1 MAKLRELGWLVV
13 RRQGARGRVS
23 QYRLD
28 IGRMLDGTRAQ
39 WPAIGPDFVRRL
51 DPPDPAPAAVAAM
64 PSSVVP
70 FPLRPPVAPGP
81 ASEANS
87 VWSRAQS
94 LLHHENPSLFA
105 AWFRVLRDDGRDG
118 SRLLLRAPSRFHASY
133 VATHLLAPVIAACR
147 SVDRDIADVAVRG

>member
-1 MAKLRELGWLVV
+1 MQLAATAGAQAASRKYDLITALGAFALAQGKPQQRLVLRLITLLTARYNWIRDELCVGQREIASLWACDERTVKREMAKLRELGWLVV

-70 FPLRPPVAPGP
+70 FPAAAARRAR
-81 ASEANS
+81 
-87 VWSRAQS
+87 SRK
-94 LLHHENPSLFA
+94 
-105 AWFRVLRDDGRDG
+105 
-118 SRLLLRAPSRFHASY
+118 
-133 VATHLLAPVIAACR
+133 
-147 SVDRDIADVAVRG
+147 